1 MTETIA
7 MTELELAMRKL
18 AHQVKLDTILAC
30 AKIAASYP
38 SGFGSEH
45 EASGLI
51 RRGQD
56 DAARTIAERLRDMA
70 ASPSLL
76 LQQRQSEG

>member
-1 MTETIA
+1 MIDTINMTD
-7 MTELELAMRKL
+7 LELAMRKL
-18 AHQVKLDTILAC
+18 AHQVKLDTIEAC

-38 SGFGSEH
+38 AGFGGEH

-56 DAARTIAERLRDMA
+56 DAARTIAERLRNMA
-70 ASPSLL
+70 DSSGD
-76 LQQRQSEG
+76 RK

>member
-1 MTETIA
+1 MTGEIN

-18 AHQVKLDTILAC
+18 AHQVKLDTIEAC

-38 SGFGSEH
+38 AGFGSEH

-51 RRGQD
+51 RIGQN
-56 DAARTIAERLRDMA
+56 DAARTIAERLRKMA
-70 ASPSLL
+70 A
-76 LQQRQSEG
+76 